1 MADLVVPLTALA
13 TAVAVLVVGF
23 GTLVVRRRLLS
34 RDVGTFDCSM
44 RREVAGPRAHVAGSW
59 MLGLARY
66 ERDRLDW
73 FRFFAL
79 SLRPARSLE
88 RSRLVLLG
96 RHTPSGAEATA
107 VLPGWVVARC
117 AYGAVTLEL
126 AMSEGAYNGLAAW
139 VESAPPGQGV
149 TVA

>member
-1 MADLVVPLTALA
+1 VSNLVVPLTALG
-13 TAVAVLVVGF
+13 TAVGLLVLVF
-23 GTLVVRRRLLS
+23 GSLVLRRVLLG

-44 RREVAGPRAHVAGSW
+44 RRESRARVSGRW

-88 RSRLVLLG
+88 RGRLVVLG
-96 RHTPSGAEATA
+96 SHAPQGPESQA
-107 VLPGWVVARC
+107 VLPDWVIVRC
-117 AYGAVTLEL
+117 AYGATTVEL
-126 AMSEGAYNGLAAW
+126 AMSGPAFNGLAAW
-139 VESAPPGQGV
+139 VESAPPGQHV
-149 TVA
+149 NVA